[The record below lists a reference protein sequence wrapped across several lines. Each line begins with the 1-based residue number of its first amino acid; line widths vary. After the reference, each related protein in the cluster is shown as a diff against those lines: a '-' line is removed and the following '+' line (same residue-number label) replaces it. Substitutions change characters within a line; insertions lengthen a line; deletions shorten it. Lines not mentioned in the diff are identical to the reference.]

1 MASFWEYLTGA
12 TKQRDP
18 RLNLGYSE
26 ASDALADFQAA
37 SEGYS
42 PPTGLTGPLRLGMDA
57 VYGVSQIPNLYKM
70 LTGTGVGAVQSTSEG
85 FPFYQS
91 EESSDRMGR
100 DLMALTNEAPVD
112 LFIAPSAGTLSKA
125 GEFGEMSKKSL
136 PYLLGQKLD
145 DAPDTAN
152 LRPKGIPAGVT
163 IPNEGRFSARPI
175 AEIQRITENYIKEAG
190 LDGAEYLVYPELDAQ
205 RAKLIAAA
213 YQRMKNDPENEEV
226 AASYQ
231 AMIDETMAQYNALK
245 DAGIDF
251 KFLKEGEP
259 DPYADSPAAGYKDLI
274 ENRRLYVFP
283 TDQGYGSDIP
293 APDVSY
299 RINHQPTGPLD
310 EDAIR
315 LDNLTK
321 SITGEQ
327 AGYPEDFYSSQGPR
341 YYAPPPRHADDEYGI
356 ANQESYEVIS
366 SVFENPD
373 AEVMIYRAVPK
384 NINDI
389 NSGDWITLSPKY
401 AELHAASGYG
411 PRGDEAGKVI
421 SQKVKV
427 KDIYWGGD
435 DVNEFGYFPEGS
447 SQPEID
453 MSKNPMLTPV
463 GKVGD
468 KEDAVANDAFRIV
481 HDVFGHL
488 GAGNPQFRAAG
499 EERAFL
505 EHSRMY
511 SPLARKAMASETR
524 GQNSTVNSGMY
535 ADLNEG
541 ASGAD
546 TIYADQK
553 IGLMPD
559 WAVDPKGMP
568 DPVDRLE
575 LEEIIR
581 NWPR

>member
-1 MASFWEYLTGA
+1 
-12 TKQRDP
+12 
-18 RLNLGYSE
+18 
-26 ASDALADFQAA
+26 
-37 SEGYS
+37 
-42 PPTGLTGPLRLGMDA
+42 
-57 VYGVSQIPNLYKM
+57 
-70 LTGTGVGAVQSTSEG
+70 
-85 FPFYQS
+85 
-91 EESSDRMGR
+91 MG
-100 DLMALTNEAPVD
+100 
-112 LFIAPSAGTLSKA
+112 
-125 GEFGEMSKKSL
+125 KKSL

-152 LRPKGIPAGVT
+152 LRPQGIPAGVT

-226 AASYQ
+226 AAAYR
-231 AMIDETMAQYNALK
+231 ALIDETMAQYNALK

-251 KFLKEGEP
+251 KFLKEGQP
-259 DPYADSPAAGYKDLI
+259 DPYAESPAAGYKDMI
-274 ENRRLYVFP
+274 ENKRLYVFP
-283 TDQGYGSDIP
+283 TDQGFGSND
-293 APDVSY
+293 AVDV
-299 RINHQPTGPLD
+299 
-310 EDAIR
+310 
-315 LDNLTK
+315 
-321 SITGEQ
+321 
-327 AGYPEDFYSSQGPR
+327 
-341 YYAPPPRHADDEYGI
+341 
-356 ANQESYEVIS
+356 
-366 SVFENPD
+366 
-373 AEVMIYRAVPK
+373 
-384 NINDI
+384 
-389 NSGDWITLSPKY
+389 
-401 AELHAASGYG
+401 
-411 PRGDEAGKVI
+411 
-421 SQKVKV
+421 
-427 KDIYWGGD
+427 
-435 DVNEFGYFPEGS
+435 
-447 SQPEID
+447 
-453 MSKNPMLTPV
+453 SKNPMLTPV
-463 GKVGD
+463 GTVGD

-535 ADLNEG
+535 ADLNQG

-559 WAVDPKGMP
+559 WAIDPEGMP

>member
-18 RLNLGYSE
+18 RLNMGYSE

-37 SEGYS
+37 SQGYS

-57 VYGVSQIPNLYKM
+57 VYGVSQIPDLYKM

-100 DLMALTNEAPVD
+100 ELMALTNEAPVD
-112 LFIAPSAGTLSKA
+112 LFVAPYAGALSKV
-125 GEFGEMSKKSL
+125 GEFAEMGKKSL

-152 LRPKGIPAGVT
+152 LRPQGIPAGVT

-190 LDGAEYLVYPELDAQ
+190 LDGAEYLVYPELDAE

-231 AMIDETMAQYNALK
+231 ALIDETMAQYNALK

-251 KFLKEGEP
+251 KFLKEGQP
-259 DPYADSPAAGYKDLI
+259 DPYAESPAAGYKDMI
-274 ENRRLYVFP
+274 ENKRLYVFP
-283 TDQGYGSDIP
+283 TDQGFGSND
-293 APDVSY
+293 AVDV
-299 RINHQPTGPLD
+299 
-310 EDAIR
+310 
-315 LDNLTK
+315 
-321 SITGEQ
+321 
-327 AGYPEDFYSSQGPR
+327 
-341 YYAPPPRHADDEYGI
+341 
-356 ANQESYEVIS
+356 
-366 SVFENPD
+366 
-373 AEVMIYRAVPK
+373 
-384 NINDI
+384 
-389 NSGDWITLSPKY
+389 
-401 AELHAASGYG
+401 
-411 PRGDEAGKVI
+411 
-421 SQKVKV
+421 
-427 KDIYWGGD
+427 
-435 DVNEFGYFPEGS
+435 
-447 SQPEID
+447 
-453 MSKNPMLTPV
+453 SKNPMLTPV
-463 GKVGD
+463 GTVGD

-559 WAVDPKGMP
+559 WAIDPEGMP

>member
-12 TKQRDP
+12 TRQRDP
-18 RLNLGYSE
+18 RTNFGYSQAGE
-26 ASDALADFQAA
+26 AFADMQATA
-37 SEGYS
+37 QGYN
-42 PPTGLTGPLRLGMDA
+42 PPIGLTGPLKLVYDA
-57 VYGVSQIPNLYKM
+57 AHNVTQLDSLYKM
-70 LTGTGVGAVQSTSEG
+70 LTGAGVGAAQSASEG

-91 EESSDRMGR
+91 EEKSDRMGR
-100 DLMALTNEAPVD
+100 DLMALLNEAPVD
-112 LFIAPSAGTLSKA
+112 LFVAPAAGALSKA
-125 GEFGEMSKKSL
+125 GEFAQMGKKSL

-190 LDGAEYLVYPELDAQ
+190 LDGAEYLVYPELDAE

-226 AASYQ
+226 AAAYQ

-251 KFLKEGEP
+251 KFLKEGQA
-259 DPYADSPAAGYKDLI
+259 DPYAASPAAGYKDMI
-274 ENRRLYVFP
+274 ENKQLYVFP
-283 TDQGYGSDIP
+283 TDQGFGSND
-293 APDVSY
+293 AVDV
-299 RINHQPTGPLD
+299 
-310 EDAIR
+310 
-315 LDNLTK
+315 
-321 SITGEQ
+321 
-327 AGYPEDFYSSQGPR
+327 
-341 YYAPPPRHADDEYGI
+341 
-356 ANQESYEVIS
+356 
-366 SVFENPD
+366 
-373 AEVMIYRAVPK
+373 
-384 NINDI
+384 
-389 NSGDWITLSPKY
+389 
-401 AELHAASGYG
+401 
-411 PRGDEAGKVI
+411 
-421 SQKVKV
+421 
-427 KDIYWGGD
+427 
-435 DVNEFGYFPEGS
+435 
-447 SQPEID
+447 
-453 MSKNPMLTPV
+453 SKNPMLTPV

-535 ADLNEG
+535 ADLNQG

-568 DPVDRLE
+568 DPVERAE